1 MNHSYP
7 VYTVENECHD
17 CYKCIRHCPAK
28 AIRLKDGSASVIPEL
43 CVACGYCVKICPA
56 GAKRIR
62 DDLSRAKFLLTR
74 KNKVYVSLAPSWR
87 STFPHLSMGQMAD
100 ALRKLGFAGVS
111 ETALGAQE
119 VSARTARIM
128 KDGNPG
134 IYLSSACPAAV
145 DFIRKYIPE
154 HAANII
160 PVTSPALT
168 HARQLRQLYGNEIG
182 IIFIGP
188 CAAKKQEADRHP
200 ELLDLALTFT
210 VLSQWL
216 EENGIDPAAGN
227 GDGATFVPTPAEEGK
242 IYAIEGGM
250 ADTVRDPAATD
261 CCYLT
266 ISGLS
271 NLDQILGG
279 KVPDTAGKKV
289 FIECLACDGGCI
301 NGPGMPQGGGK
312 LEDIIRIA
320 AECPGHHSSLD
331 RQAEVLPPEPFP
343 AAPVSDPA
351 PSEAAI
357 KAALAAVGK
366 YTVADEL
373 NCGGCGYQTCR
384 GFAQAVISGKA
395 EASMCLS
402 HLRKLAQKKSNAL
415 IKYIPAGVVIFDRQL
430 NIIECNRRF
439 AELFDDSTVLA
450 YEARPG
456 MSGVDLRPM
465 VPFAELFDACL
476 TTGGEITRENY
487 LVHDRIL
494 DISIF
499 TVEPHQIAGAVIQDV
514 TQAELHREQIAQK
527 AREVIQKNIT
537 TVQRIANYLGE
548 HMAETE
554 ILLREVA
561 SGYQNPKPK
570 PKVKVL
576 KGADDDRQ

>member
-7 VYTVENECHD
+7 VFTIENECHD

-74 KNKVYVSLAPSWR
+74 KAKVYVSLAPSWR
-87 STFPHLSMGQMAD
+87 SAFSNLSIGQMAT
-100 ALRKLGFAGVS
+100 ALQKLGFAGVS

-119 VSARTARIM
+119 VSALTAKIIREG
-128 KDGNPG
+128 KPG

-154 HAANII
+154 QAQNIT
-160 PVTSPALT
+160 PVPSPALT
-168 HARQLRQLYGNEIG
+168 HARRLRQLYGNDIG
-182 IIFIGP
+182 IVFIGP

-200 ELLDLALTFT
+200 ELLDLALTFPT
-210 VLSQWL
+210 LARWF
-216 EENGIDPAAGN
+216 EENHINPAAIN
-227 GDGATFVPTPAEEGK
+227 EPTAEFVPNAAEEGR

-250 ADTVRDPAATD
+250 ADTVRDPQADD

-266 ISGLS
+266 ISGLA
-271 NLDQILGG
+271 NIDQILSG

-301 NGPGMPQGGGK
+301 NGPAMQQGGGK

-320 AECPGHHSSLD
+320 AECPGHSSLS
-331 RQAEVLPPEPFP
+331 REAPALPPEPFP
-343 AAPVSDPA
+343 AAPVVEQQA
-351 PSEAAI
+351 NETAI
-357 KAALAAVGK
+357 KVALAAVGK
-366 YTVADEL
+366 YTAADEL

-384 GFAQAVISGKA
+384 GFAQAIISGKA

-402 HLRKLAQKKSNAL
+402 HLRRLAQKKSNAL
-415 IKYIPAGVVIFDRQL
+415 IKYIPAGVVIFDRKL
-430 NIIECNRRF
+430 TIIECNRHF
-439 AELFDDSTVLA
+439 AELFDESTLLA

-456 MSGVDLRPM
+456 LCNVELRPI
-465 VPFAELFDACL
+465 VPFIELFEACL
-476 TTGGEITRENY
+476 NTGGEITRENY
-487 LVHDRIL
+487 VMNDKIL

-499 TVEPHQIAGAVIQDV
+499 TVEPQQIAGAVIQDV
-514 TQAELHREQIAQK
+514 TQAELHREQIANK

-570 PKVKVL
+570 LDVKVL
-576 KGADDDRQ
+576 GDNDNDRK